1 MYVTRT
7 DFYLNFLVCLV
18 CIVIQK
24 YDWWKEIR
32 KVCEFQLKALGHTHP
47 CHAYWMGF
55 THCIYIHVFPKG
67 TWTCSE
73 ILWHFTVQQ
82 CHKIIFFPEFNN
94 FFVNLRRTCLPKVA
108 YSSLLIYMQS
118 KILSIV
124 SIHSLVL
131 SKNRKCYY
139 SAEH

>member
-1 MYVTRT
+1 MIWSFIVQESPESRVCQAPREIRDTWDFSDFPGIKVLQVSDVTRT
-7 DFYLNFLVCLV
+7 DFYINFLVCLV

-94 FFVNLRRTCLPKVA
+94 F
-108 YSSLLIYMQS
+108 LLI
-118 KILSIV
+118 
-124 SIHSLVL
+124 
-131 SKNRKCYY
+131 
-139 SAEH
+139 